1 MGAGYKVIKKLGE
14 GAFGSVELI
23 EKDHKYYALK
33 SISLDKLNK
42 NYVDQCQKYNNKN
55 MFRIKRNT

>member
-1 MGAGYKVIKKLGE
+1 MCGVKTNEQNGKFAIVKFSKESDAKT
-14 GAFGSVELI
+14 
-23 EKDHKYYALK
+23 ALE
-33 SISLDKLNK
+33 KLNK